1 MWKTVKWKC
10 KLCKIKRISVKLI
23 EGMHPMVGGKTECS
37 EGKTKMEDFN
47 IPNSSTRDEEGNNY
61 SKR

>member
-1 MWKTVKWKC
+1 MKFRRK
-10 KLCKIKRISVKLI
+10 
-23 EGMHPMVGGKTECS
+23 GMHPMVSAKLDCTS

-47 IPNSSTRDEEGNNY
+47 IPNSSTRDEAANNY

>member
-1 MWKTVKWKC
+1 MKFSEK
-10 KLCKIKRISVKLI
+10 
-23 EGMHPMVGGKTECS
+23 GMHPMVGGKSDCSS

>member
-1 MWKTVKWKC
+1 
-10 KLCKIKRISVKLI
+10 
-23 EGMHPMVGGKTECS
+23 MHPMVGGKTDFS
-37 EGKTKMEDFN
+37 SDFGKTKMEDFN